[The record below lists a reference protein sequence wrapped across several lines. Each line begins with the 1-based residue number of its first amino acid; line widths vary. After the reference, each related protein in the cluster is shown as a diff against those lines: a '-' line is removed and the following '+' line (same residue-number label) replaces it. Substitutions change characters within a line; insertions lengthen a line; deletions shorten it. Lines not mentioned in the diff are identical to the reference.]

1 MIVAQRLF
9 RSASGGSMLNVMPPL
24 QNVPPSADSNG
35 SEPCPPTFEQALEQ
49 LERIVHQ
56 LEEGEIGLA
65 EALDHYEKGI
75 GLLKQCY
82 GLLERAE
89 RRIELLSGV
98 DAAGNP
104 ITEPFADDAGN
115 TLEEKTQNRAR
126 RRTKTGGRA
135 KSETLPSDALDCSP
149 YEPETAESPQTRM
162 DEPGS
167 LF

>member
-1 MIVAQRLF
+1 MPT
-9 RSASGGSMLNVMPPL
+9 GGEGD
-24 QNVPPSADSNG
+24 A
-35 SEPCPPTFEQALEQ
+35 PCPTFEQALEH
-49 LERIVHQ
+49 LEEIVHQ

-65 EALDHYEKGI
+65 EALGHYEKGI

-104 ITEPFADDAGN
+104 ITEPFADDVSS
-115 TLEEKTQNRAR
+115 LEEKSQNHSR
-126 RRTKTGGRA
+126 RRKASTKNQNGEPIR
-135 KSETLPSDALDCSP
+135 SDEGCLSP
-149 YEPETAESPQTRM
+149 PEIANSAQIRM

>member
-1 MIVAQRLF
+1 ME
-9 RSASGGSMLNVMPPL
+9 PL
-24 QNVPPSADSNG
+24 PDITAVS
-35 SEPCPPTFEQALEQ
+35 SEPCPPSFEQALEQ
-49 LERIVHQ
+49 LEHIVHQ

-104 ITEPFADDAGN
+104 ITQPFSDDGAMS
-115 TLEEKTQNRAR
+115 LDEKSQ
-126 RRTKTGGRA
+126 
-135 KSETLPSDALDCSP
+135 
-149 YEPETAESPQTRM
+149 
-162 DEPGS
+162 
-167 LF
+167 

>member
-1 MIVAQRLF
+1 MSQPHA
-9 RSASGGSMLNVMPPL
+9 ASLANGEGGT
-24 QNVPPSADSNG
+24 
-35 SEPCPPTFEQALEQ
+35 PCPTFEQALEQ
-49 LERIVHQ
+49 LEGIVHQ

-65 EALDHYEKGI
+65 EALGHYEKGI

-104 ITEPFADDAGN
+104 ITQPLADDVSS
-115 TLEEKTQNRAR
+115 LEEKSQGRSR
-126 RRTKTGGRA
+126 RRPKAMPQGKNGGQ
-135 KSETLPSDALDCSP
+135 TLA
-149 YEPETAESPQTRM
+149 AESSAPPEVADSAQVRM
-162 DEPGS
+162 DESGS

>member
-1 MIVAQRLF
+1 
-9 RSASGGSMLNVMPPL
+9 MLNIMPPM
-24 QNVPPSADSNG
+24 QNVPPEAEGNG
-35 SEPCPPTFEQALEQ
+35 SEPCPPTFEQSLEQ
-49 LERIVHQ
+49 LEHIVHQ

-104 ITEPFADDAGN
+104 ITEPFADDGAAP
-115 TLEEKTQNRAR
+115 LDEKSQNRAR
-126 RRTKTGGRA
+126 RRTKAAA
-135 KSETLPSDALDCSP
+135 KQKPESPVPGDIEGSP
-149 YEPETAESPQTRM
+149 YEPEIAESPQIRM

>member
-1 MIVAQRLF
+1 MSEPI
-9 RSASGGSMLNVMPPL
+9 ASSPAAGE
-24 QNVPPSADSNG
+24 AA
-35 SEPCPPTFEQALEQ
+35 PCPPTFEQALEQ
-49 LERIVHQ
+49 LEVIVHQ

-65 EALDHYEKGI
+65 QALGHYEKGI

-104 ITEPFADDAGN
+104 VTEPFADEASS
-115 TLEEKTQNRAR
+115 LEEKSQNRSR
-126 RRTKTGGRA
+126 RRGKAAGKTQ
-135 KSETLPSDALDCSP
+135 SDEPMPAVERRSSP
-149 YEPETAESPQTRM
+149 TEIADSAQIRM

>member
-1 MIVAQRLF
+1 M
-9 RSASGGSMLNVMPPL
+9 SPPL
-24 QNVPPSADSNG
+24 AGPSADDNG
-35 SEPCPPTFEQALEQ
+35 ATPCPPTFEQALEQ
-49 LERIVHQ
+49 LETIVHQ
-56 LEEGEIGLA
+56 LEEGDIGLA
-65 EALDHYEKGI
+65 EALGHYEKGI

-104 ITEPFADDAGN
+104 VTQPLADDVS
-115 TLEEKTQNRAR
+115 TLEEKSQNRTR
-126 RRTKTGGRA
+126 RRTNQGGKPRDDSRA
-135 KSETLPSDALDCSP
+135 ASAERPSSP
-149 YEPETAESPQTRM
+149 LEIADSAQVRI

>member
-1 MIVAQRLF
+1 MEHSLHTSTVAD
-9 RSASGGSMLNVMPPL
+9 G
-24 QNVPPSADSNG
+24 DG

-49 LERIVHQ
+49 LEHIVHQ

-89 RRIELLSGV
+89 RRVELLSGV

-104 ITEPFADDAGN
+104 ITEPFADESDN
-115 TLEEKTQNRAR
+115 TLDEKTQNRAR

-135 KSETLPSDALDCSP
+135 KSDTLPSDAPNRSP
-149 YEPETAESPQTRM
+149 CEPEIAESPQTRM

>member
-1 MIVAQRLF
+1 M
-9 RSASGGSMLNVMPPL
+9 
-24 QNVPPSADSNG
+24 QNAPISADSNG

-49 LERIVHQ
+49 LEHIVHQ

-82 GLLERAE
+82 SLLERAE
-89 RRIELLSGV
+89 RRIEVLSGV

-104 ITEPFADDAGN
+104 ITEPFADDGA
-115 TLEEKTQNRAR
+115 TPLDEKSQNRAR
-126 RRTKTGGRA
+126 RRTKTAGKPKPESPVRGD
-135 KSETLPSDALDCSP
+135 LDAT
-149 YEPETAESPQTRM
+149 YEPEIAESPQISM